1 MPNIDHQNK
10 LLQKYL
16 ACQEAEVYR
25 FLTIIKKEHE
35 IVTRYPAGIID
46 AYMVDCLTGAKRC
59 ALFKIQGIKC

>member
-1 MPNIDHQNK
+1 M
-10 LLQKYL
+10 LCYL
-16 ACQEAEVYR
+16 TRQSQ

-59 ALFKIQGIKC
+59 ALFKIEGIKY